1 MNITTAH
8 TLLAAVTRLVEIA
21 AIYQSCYGDSPRLKP
36 GSPAQAWQLYQESLD
51 TQCAIARL
59 LEIAPREQ
67 PNRGK
72 YGAWWLRRDVIDSGS
87 AHALLEEAGHLL
99 ASTVYAQASARGA
112 DQGYAVY
119 GVQANMAALLLPASL
134 QIAADDSSAPRRAG

>member
-8 TLLAAVTRLVEIA
+8 TLLTAVTRLVEIA
-21 AIYQSCYGDSPRLKP
+21 AIYQSRYSATPRLKP
-36 GSPAQAWQLYQESLD
+36 GSADEAWQLYQESLD
-51 TQCAIARL
+51 TQCVIARL

-87 AHALLEEAGHLL
+87 VHALLEEAGHLL

-112 DQGYAVY
+112 DQCYAVHST
-119 GVQANMAALLLPASL
+119 QANIAALLMPVSL
-134 QIAADDSSAPRRAG
+134 QIASDDTLTSRQAG